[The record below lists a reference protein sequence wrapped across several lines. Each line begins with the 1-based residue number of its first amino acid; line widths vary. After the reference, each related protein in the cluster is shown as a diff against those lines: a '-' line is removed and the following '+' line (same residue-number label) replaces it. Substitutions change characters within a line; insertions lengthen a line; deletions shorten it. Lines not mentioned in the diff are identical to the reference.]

1 MDRDQISGKQLMTLL
16 SLALLSPGVQLA
28 LGQASRRAGAV
39 AWLAALGALPLL
51 LLVGWL
57 VSALTRGLPPGQGL
71 ADGLT
76 AALGPRL
83 GRLAAGLY
91 LGWGLVSLA
100 LSLRQYGQKITM
112 DYDDERLWFCLIALC
127 VAAVWMA
134 SGKLAALARAGEI
147 FYLAIAAL
155 LLVLLAAGALQIDP
169 LNLIPVEGEAWAG
182 LPAAA
187 GEAAAVLGAGT
198 YGGFLLGR
206 VRREEGLPALG
217 RRWTVKLCLVLAA
230 VQLVILGGMGAWLA
244 ARSEMPLFLLARD
257 MSIGS
262 AIQRLE
268 GVVVSLWV
276 LSDLTLVALQL
287 WTIAYLIRWLLGIRG
302 RWLPP
307 ALGTAALACGAWWFS
322 DPWTLKKF
330 AAGILPL
337 GNAAAAFLLPA
348 AALAVGRIRRRGK
361 RGGTS
366 CASPPGKTEDI
377 VVGKTGEKKMK
388 KGPEKC

>member
-1 MDRDQISGKQLMTLL
+1 MNRHWCLKLVLATAAACILIPVALILAWSVTARWPWPDLLPVRLTLRTVRELFLGSAQLPRLL
-16 SLALLSPGVQLA
+16 FSSVAL
-28 LGQASRRAGAV
+28 AGATAV
-39 AWLAALGALPLL
+39 LGTA
-51 LLVGWL
+51 VG
-57 VSALTRGLPPGQGL
+57 VLTARATELYAFPGQGL
-71 ADGLT
+71 VRLCGLLPLLIPGT
-76 AALGPRL
+76 VFAIGIHLTLLRL
-83 GRLAAGLY
+83 GLADTLAGVLLVHVTVALPYCIAIMGDVTRAVGAGLEE
-91 LGWGLVSLA
+91 
-100 LSLRQYGQKITM
+100 Q
-112 DYDDERLWFCLIALC
+112 
-127 VAAVWMA
+127 
-134 SGKLAALARAGEI
+134 
-147 FYLAIAAL
+147 
-155 LLVLLAAGALQIDP
+155 
-169 LNLIPVEGEAWAG
+169 
-182 LPAAA
+182 
-187 GEAAAVLGAGT
+187 AAVLGAGT

-307 ALGTAALACGAWWFS
+307 VLGTAALACGAWWFS

-330 AAGILPL
+330 AAGILPR